1 MEDQLRRTHRA
12 SLLLLGGVSLLAVVL
27 GAVMLSRL
35 LDNGTIGMPVLLEP
49 ADGAVLTT
57 LSPIFRWRTTG
68 ASQIEFEAMPDEPAP
83 AISFIKQD
91 QGNFA
96 VPSPN
101 QWCCL
106 RPDVVYRWRMR
117 ATDSP
122 IALTHDDPYWG
133 PWSPQRSFI
142 VSP

>member
-1 MEDQLRRTHRA
+1 
-12 SLLLLGGVSLLAVVL
+12 
-27 GAVMLSRL
+27 MLSRL
-35 LDNGTIGMPVLLEP
+35 LDGTAVTTPVLLEP

-57 LSPIFRWRTTG
+57 PPPVFRWRTTG
-68 ASQIEFEAMPDEPAP
+68 ASQIEFEAVPDEPAP

-91 QGNFA
+91 QGSFA
-96 VPSPN
+96 VPSPD

-106 RPDVVYRWRMR
+106 RPGVVYRWRMR

-122 IALTHDDPYWG
+122 IFLTHDDPYWG
-133 PWSPQRSFI
+133 PWSPQRSFT